1 MQAEVKRVRRLQ
13 RLEKVR
19 AIAKQAA
26 ALDAAQAEGA
36 LTQLEA
42 LAYRTQAMADDYRG
56 RTAICD
62 GLALR
67 QLAQFVSGLTGI
79 TAATQGDA
87 AQARIVADR
96 KHQDLALA
104 ERRRAAVEDRVEAGQ
119 RALASRNSD
128 QPSGSRRA
136 VGTGL
141 E

>member
-1 MQAEVKRVRRLQ
+1 MV
-13 RLEKVR
+13 
-19 AIAKQAA
+19 
-26 ALDAAQAEGA
+26 
-36 LTQLEA
+36 
-42 LAYRTQAMADDYRG
+42 DDYRG

-62 GLALR
+62 GWALR

-79 TAATQGDA
+79 SAATLGDA

-96 KHQDLALA
+96 KQQDLALA
-104 ERRRAAVEDRVEAGQ
+104 ERRRAAVEDRVEAGI
-119 RALASRNSD
+119 RALASRTSD